1 MLWSGRCRRLSA
13 MGPPAS
19 SHQTRSGQ
27 ASRIESLSIGG
38 FRSLADVQIPQFS
51 DVTVLIGPNGSGK
64 SNLIRFFEMLSWMLK
79 SRQLELFIARH
90 GGGGDQLFG
99 GSETTPRMQ
108 AEIRMRTCAG
118 DNDYRFA
125 LSHAAPDSLIFTEE
139 AFRFRRSGSA
149 TQAPWQ
155 HLPVGGREAKIIE
168 AAQSDQFPG
177 LNQTTARTIVHLLR
191 DCAHFQFHNT
201 SDTSPMKKKWDV
213 HDNGSLRSHGG
224 NLPAVLHRMQERDVP
239 RYELICHQISRI
251 LPNFRSFAIKEEYG
265 RVLLRWISTD
275 TNQEIGAHLTSDG
288 SLRFFALVTLLNLP
302 ADVLPSVIFLDEP
315 ELGLHPAAVELVSEM
330 IRSLG
335 VERQVVLA
343 TQSPEVVNLFDLR
356 EVVVLNSVAGR
367 TVAKTLDPS
376 DERYAAWLQSGLT
389 TGELWLK
396 NILGGRP

>member
-1 MLWSGRCRRLSA
+1 
-13 MGPPAS
+13 MGFPAS
-19 SHQTRSGQ
+19 NEQSVTRQG
-27 ASRIESLSIGG
+27 SRIESVSIAG
-38 FRSLADVQIPQFS
+38 FRSLADFRIPRFP

-79 SRQLELFIARH
+79 SRNLELFVAKH

-99 GSETTPRMQ
+99 GSEMTSRMQ
-108 AEIRMRTCAG
+108 AEIRMRTSAG

-125 LSHAAPDSLIFTEE
+125 LSYAVPDSLIFTEE
-139 AFRFRRSGSA
+139 AFRFHRKGTTKR
-149 TQAPWQ
+149 APWQ
-155 HLPVGGREAKIIE
+155 QLPVGGKEAKLID
-168 AAQSDQFPG
+168 AAHSDQFPG

-191 DCAHFQFHNT
+191 DVSHFQFHNT

-213 HDNGSLRSHGG
+213 HDNGSLRSHAG
-224 NLPAVLHRMQERDVP
+224 NLPAVLHRMQEADVP

-251 LPNFRSFAIKEEYG
+251 LPSFRGFAINEEYG
-265 RVLLRWISTD
+265 RVLLRWISAD

-288 SLRFFALVTLLNLP
+288 SLRLFALVTLLNLP
-302 ADVLPSVIFLDEP
+302 SEVLPSVIFLDEP
-315 ELGLHPAAVELVSEM
+315 ELGLHPAAVELISDM

-335 VERQVVLA
+335 VERQIVLA

-356 EVVVLNSVAGR
+356 EVVVLNSLEGQ

-376 DERYAAWLQSGLT
+376 DERYATWLRSGLT